1 MPQLNPGPWLII
13 LLISWLTLLLILL
26 PKILSHK
33 NSNPPTPQNQ
43 DKLFLAPWN
52 WPWL

>member
-1 MPQLNPGPWLII
+1 MPQLNPDPWFII
-13 LLISWLTLLLILL
+13 LLISWLTFLLILL

-33 NSNPPTPQNQ
+33 TNNCPTPQSQ
-43 DKLFLAPWN
+43 DKLFLPPWN